1 MPAVLKGWNRRL
13 SLVQVMYLMGGLAEV
28 WHLIIPFR
36 PLGMYW
42 TVWVNT
48 TLALSASGGSIIVWT
63 FQDFSI
69 TQILREINF
78 GELRSSTTAAF
89 TILGALNFVNLVIFS
104 LQKMQKCMKIKIQS
118 L

>member
-48 TLALSASGGSIIVWT
+48 TLALSASGGST
-63 FQDFSI
+63 HMI
-69 TQILREINF
+69 TL
-78 GELRSSTTAAF
+78 SSKDVRDY
-89 TILGALNFVNLVIFS
+89 L
-104 LQKMQKCMKIKIQS
+104 
-118 L
+118 

>member
-69 TQILREINF
+69 TQILREINYVDSKSAN
-78 GELRSSTTAAF
+78 LAIST
-89 TILGALNFVNLVIFS
+89 L
-104 LQKMQKCMKIKIQS
+104 
-118 L
+118 

>member
-69 TQILREINF
+69 TQILREINYVDSKSAN
-78 GELRSSTTAAF
+78 LA
-89 TILGALNFVNLVIFS
+89 ILTL
-104 LQKMQKCMKIKIQS
+104 
-118 L
+118 

>member
-48 TLALSASGGSIIVWT
+48 TLALSASGGSTHMITLSYKDVSKGLLLVVHT
-63 FQDFSI
+63 SSI
-69 TQILREINF
+69 TTSHE
-78 GELRSSTTAAF
+78 EKDTTEEKRL
-89 TILGALNFVNLVIFS
+89 TL
-104 LQKMQKCMKIKIQS
+104 
-118 L
+118 